1 MYEMTVNLFVVSDNA
16 VSLAGLEAI
25 VDQDEECALVGRA
38 TDDSDDLRCLSD
50 LAGTA
55 LHPDV
60 VVLSEPSSSRTVSA
74 RVRHIAC
81 AFPDE
86 ASRPHTIVVAQ
97 NDDDE
102 MIVSALRAG
111 VNGYLSRLGSADE
124 LLRSLKVVARG
135 GAAFCPSVAAR
146 MSRYFSAMQGL
157 HDGTG
162 FPGLTSRE
170 LEILELLAGGMGNRQ
185 IARRLFLAEKTV
197 RNYVSRIFAKLEVHD
212 RATAVVMARDAG
224 FGEPAGELV
233 RNGAL

>member
-1 MYEMTVNLFVVSDNA
+1 MTVNLFVVSDNP

-38 TDDSDDLRCLSD
+38 TDDSDDLRCLSA

-60 VVLSEPSSSRTVSA
+60 VVLSEPSSRRTVRA
-74 RVRHIAC
+74 RVRHIAS

-111 VNGYLSRLGSADE
+111 RQRLPLTPRFGRRTAPLPQGRRPGRSRLLPQRRGPHE
-124 LLRSLKVVARG
+124 PLLLRHA
-135 GAAFCPSVAAR
+135 
-146 MSRYFSAMQGL
+146 GL
-157 HDGTG
+157 HDSAG

-170 LEILELLAGGMGNRQ
+170 LEILELLAAGGMGNRQ

-224 FGEPAGELV
+224 IGEPAGELV
-233 RNGAL
+233 PNTA